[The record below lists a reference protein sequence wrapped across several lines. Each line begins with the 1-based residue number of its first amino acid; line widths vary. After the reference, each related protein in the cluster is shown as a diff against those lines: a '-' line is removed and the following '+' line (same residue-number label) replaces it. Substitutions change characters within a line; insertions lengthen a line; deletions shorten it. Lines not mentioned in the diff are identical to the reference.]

1 MVSIKS
7 NLTRHET
14 DYADSHK
21 NDQWQSFA
29 AACAAAFTKE
39 LLTYTRV
46 VDVQQA
52 RAAREILGNI
62 QTDISEIKTSLDD
75 NLLGTR
81 VLEHSK
87 RVLGI
92 LQALYT
98 CPYAERKNRNIER
111 LEGTCEWFTKHHLFN
126 HWRNTEGS
134 SLLWVSAD
142 PGCGKSVL
150 TRYLVDVIL
159 PSSKDGSEKG
169 TESPA
174 RTVCYFFFKDE
185 FTDQKSSANALCSI
199 LRQLLQQNSNL
210 VRTEILDQ
218 FASEGSKYTES
229 FQSLWD
235 NFLTASLDPAAGEV
249 ICVLDALDECQ
260 IQDCRQLIEAICNLY
275 DNGGPRGKLKFLV
288 TSRPYSHI
296 QDIFQDLKDKI
307 PTIHLQGENEEE
319 VRSISGEID
328 LVINHRIQR
337 LGRRRNLTTD
347 ETSLLSQKFASV
359 PHRTYLWA
367 HLTLSFLEQAI
378 ILNKDSIDRI
388 LDDLP
393 ASVDQAYD
401 KILSRSTDKEKSK
414 LILEAI
420 VAAVRPL
427 TLEEMPVVLAITME
441 HVGSK
446 KLANSLE
453 PVERCSTTI
462 RNLCG
467 LFVVLVDRRVY
478 LLHQT
483 AREFLLQSGTVS
495 QALTRPTGSNRPSMD
510 SRADSVLVWKGCV
523 KMPKANRMLAE
534 RCLWYLS
541 QSQHE
546 DFLEYSTEH
555 WMKHFRESDIS
566 DEAEITQLALQLCDY
581 WSGNGYDNWQSI
593 DKPPRKV
600 LSSSLLMLPAF
611 LGLTPVVKKLLVSK
625 LGQKSTIEDKSR
637 ALWLASSRGFTEVVR
652 LLLSIGGHVNTD
664 INGQALQLESV
675 SSFGKSSVYGT
686 PSTSST
692 VSAQHKSLGLGR
704 SFGSSL
710 FRKIRNER
718 RGDSSPSSSQ
728 SSMPS
733 TRNQSPNSSVFRN
746 IAQSLKTTTP
756 LHLAARVGNV
766 GLTELLIDNGADV
779 HICDESG
786 DTPLQVAA
794 IPYHRDVIELL
805 LKHGAERK
813 TENLSGFTP
822 LQSFYHDHRGQC
834 SASRAADVFKL
845 LYDTSSPINQRFDHK
860 KTMLHT
866 VAVHNCTHCARVLL
880 LNKAAVEQRNGAE
893 ETLLH
898 YAQVMDSL
906 EMVQLITRYQIPMDL
921 ICSNGLTPLIRAIKR
936 NSLTAIWNLLKF
948 GANPNMADRDGLTPL
963 MHAGIMG
970 YEVSGVSVVSIL
982 LASRVRVDDVDDF
995 GNSCLHHALQGKN
1008 IKNLEAVLAR
1018 GADVNWQNAEG
1029 LSPLMLL
1036 CSRIRWKFD
1045 YRRAAVTLLLQR
1057 GAKIELKDKDGRTAL
1072 SHCKELATVWGSK
1085 WTGNTGRDWYG
1096 FFDTVKM
1103 LEDWGAKE

>member
-1 MVSIKS
+1 M
-7 NLTRHET
+7 
-14 DYADSHK
+14 
-21 NDQWQSFA
+21 
-29 AACAAAFTKE
+29 
-39 LLTYTRV
+39 
-46 VDVQQA
+46 
-52 RAAREILGNI
+52 
-62 QTDISEIKTSLDD
+62 
-75 NLLGTR
+75 
-81 VLEHSK
+81 
-87 RVLGI
+87 
-92 LQALYT
+92 
-98 CPYAERKNRNIER
+98 
-111 LEGTCEWFTKHHLFN
+111 
-126 HWRNTEGS
+126 
-134 SLLWVSAD
+134 SAD

-150 TRYLVDVIL
+150 ARYLVDVVL
-159 PSSKDGSEKG
+159 PSSKDGSKKG
-169 TESPA
+169 TESSA

-199 LRQLLQQNSNL
+199 LRQLLQHNSNL

-218 FASEGSKYTES
+218 FASEGSKHVES

-260 IQDCRQLIEAICNLY
+260 VQDYQQLIEAICNLY
-275 DNGGPRGKLKFLV
+275 DNGGPKGKLKFLV
-288 TSRPYSHI
+288 TSRPYGHI

-319 VRSISGEID
+319 VRAISKEID
-328 LVINHRIQR
+328 LVINDRIQR
-337 LGRRRNLTTD
+337 LGRRKQLTVD
-347 ETSLLSQKFASV
+347 ETNLLSQKFASI

-367 HLTLSFLEQAI
+367 HLTLSFLEQAQTF
-378 ILNKDSIDRI
+378 NKDSINRI

-401 KILSRSTDKEKSK
+401 KILSRSIDKEKSK
-414 LILEAI
+414 LILQAI

-441 HVGSK
+441 HIGSK

-495 QALTRPTGSNRPSMD
+495 RTLISPTGSNRPSID
-510 SRADSVLVWKGCV
+510 LGADRLLVWKGCV

-541 QSQHE
+541 QSQHK

-555 WMKHFRESDIS
+555 WMKHFRESDIT
-566 DEAEITQLALQLCDY
+566 DEDEINRLALQLCDY
-581 WSGNGYDNWQSI
+581 WSSNGYDNWQSI
-593 DKPPRKV
+593 DKPSQKV
-600 LSSSLLMLPAF
+600 LRSSLLMLPAF

-625 LGQKSTIEDKSR
+625 LGEKCTIEDRSQ
-637 ALWLASSRGFTEVVR
+637 ALWLASSQGFTDVVQ
-652 LLLSIGGHVNTD
+652 LLLSIGGRVNTD
-664 INGQALQLESV
+664 RNGRGLQLDSV
-675 SSFGKSSVYGT
+675 PSSSTSSVFGT
-686 PSTSST
+686 PSTLST
-692 VSAQHKSLGLGR
+692 VSGQHKSLGPGR
-704 SFGSSL
+704 SFGSNFL
-710 FRKIRNER
+710 RKIRNER
-718 RGDSSPSSSQ
+718 RAVSSPNSTQ
-728 SSMPS
+728 SSKPS
-733 TRNQSPNSSVFRN
+733 TRNQSPSPSILQN
-746 IAQSLKTTTP
+746 ITQDLRTTTP

-766 GLTELLIDNGADV
+766 GLTKLLIENGADV
-779 HICDESG
+779 HICDELG

-794 IPYHRDVIELL
+794 IPYHRDVIQLL

-822 LQSFYHDHRGQC
+822 LQSFYHAHQGQC
-834 SASRAADVFKL
+834 SASRASDVFKL
-845 LYDTSSPINQRFDHK
+845 LYDTSCPINQRFDQK

-866 VAVHNCTHCARVLL
+866 VAVHNCIPCVRVLL
-880 LNKAAVEQRNGAE
+880 MNRAAVEQRNEAE

-906 EMVQLITRYQIPMDL
+906 EMVQLITSYQIPMDL

-970 YEVSGVSVVSIL
+970 YQVSGVSVVSIL

-1057 GAKIELKDKDGRTAL
+1057 GAKVELTDKNGRTAL
-1072 SHCKELATVWGSK
+1072 SHCRELATVWGSK

-1096 FFDTVKM
+1096 FNDTIKM